1 MIGDKKVQRM
11 IQHAAELDAAEKRR
25 MDIEWNV
32 FIIGLGFVL
41 GWFVAG

>member
-1 MIGDKKVQRM
+1 MIDDEKIKRM
-11 IQHAAELDAAEKRR
+11 SQYAAELDAAEKRR
-25 MDIEWNV
+25 MNIEWNV